1 MLRQVVFR
9 QLHKILDVEPIPPQ
23 KRGQARNDKRK
34 LRATNKVQDDIPVKK
49 IRLENPETPI
59 DREIVESM

>member
-1 MLRQVVFR
+1 MLRQFVFR
-9 QLHKILDVEPIPPQ
+9 QLYKILDVEPIPLQ

-34 LRATNKVQDDIPVKK
+34 LRVTNKAQDDVPIKK
-49 IRLENPETPI
+49 NRLENPETPI